1 MCSRGLAVRE
11 AQLLCSEPERWEGKF
26 ATAFKDTRVTPTRRS
41 SKGMPCWRN
50 DFLKSHLFIAILTLF
65 STKLHAWSACV
76 NSASNSLRI
85 SSSKQQSQS
94 LFVFKSRAGAP
105 HYNSRN
111 VEFNYGIWFAVLCPS
126 LHSCEEIR
134 NRKVPWAVRRGKSL
148 KSQLKR
154 MREAECVQ

>member
-11 AQLLCSEPERWEGKF
+11 TELLCSEPERGEEIF
-26 ATAFKDTRVTPTRRS
+26 ATTFKDI
-41 SKGMPCWRN
+41 RN
-50 DFLKSHLFIAILTLF
+50 TDTTFIQRGALLEERFFEIILFIAIITLF
-65 STKLHAWSACV
+65 STALHAWFACV
-76 NSASNSLRI
+76 NSKSNFLRI
-85 SSSKQQSQS
+85 SSSTQQSQS
-94 LFVFKSRAGAP
+94 LFVIKSTAGAP

-126 LHSCEEIR
+126 LHSCAEIR